1 MGCSFV
7 LWVCLQQITLQKE
20 WFNPLNTYTLRQ
32 LHPFTPL
39 TPPLHQGVNRATL
52 IYSTQVSYIMMS
64 WLHRKS
70 VAAGLPWR
78 RRGRCSC
85 CRRGRE
91 SSWSAPRSA
100 LSGPPCDVCSPVGLF
115 SPQPDFPRV
124 GASCL
129 QVYYRSSYL
138 LQGNDAFYSR
148 SYCWCC
154 TTLQTISW
162 PTAHVWVD
170 QSESSRHFTGKF
182 QLPCKSELW
191 VSVY

>member
-1 MGCSFV
+1 
-7 LWVCLQQITLQKE
+7 
-20 WFNPLNTYTLRQ
+20 
-32 LHPFTPL
+32 
-39 TPPLHQGVNRATL
+39 
-52 IYSTQVSYIMMS
+52 MMS
-64 WLHRKS
+64 WLHIKS
-70 VAAGLPWR
+70 VASDLPWR

-100 LSGPPCDVCSPVGLF
+100 LSGPPCDVCSPVGPF

-148 SYCWCC
+148 PYCWGC
-154 TTLQTISW
+154 TTLQTIPW

-170 QSESSRHFTGKF
+170 QSESSRHFT
-182 QLPCKSELW
+182 LPGNSNFRANPSCEFPYTRLQVDVWGGEGRQVHWLRASG
-191 VSVY
+191 